1 MAGRK
6 KRKKRKR
13 ALRWGAALVAAAC
26 ACAGAMSLAWPARG
40 ALTDDEEGL
49 DAASPFWVE
58 PRGPAARQVEVWQ
71 ERGREEDARVLQRI
85 AREPVAVWLTGDDPK
100 AQAESVTRQAE
111 RAGVI
116 PVLVAYNIPQ
126 RDCGQYSSGGAPDAA
141 HYRTWAS
148 RAAAGIGARRA
159 WVVLEPDALAQWAS
173 GCVPAAAAK
182 QRTALI
188 ARAVRTFKARP
199 GVSVYIDAGNP
210 GWIKDQSLMVTALTE
225 AGIAEADGFALN
237 VSNFHTTPVTRA
249 YGDRL
254 SALLGGAHYVIDTS
268 RNGNGPLPEPPDK
281 GKKKDDRPKG
291 DASKGDVSK
300 GGGPKSG
307 GPRGNR
313 PKGGLPKGKP
323 SKARS
328 AVADARRAAGR
339 VDPDDELEELEE
351 PGELEELAELD
362 DAEQA
367 GAGRPFR
374 DEGPDEAGPGPGA
387 EHEDVHEAEP
397 EHTQEGE
404 HEPES
409 WCNPPGRALGTPPTT
424 ATGDPRID
432 AFLWIKRPGESDGAC
447 RGAPPA
453 GRWWAEYAL
462 ELARATPGRPTRPSL
477 EPGEPEVPIPTPAA
491 PPGTAPGLP
500 PADDNSAPPAA
511 SGPPTAPAPVA
522 PAPVPTAPVPA
533 APPAAA
539 PPSGPGGGPGGGPG
553 SGPART
559 VPPAGP
565 PVDPPDGRPVRPDR
579 G

>member
-1 MAGRK
+1 M
-6 KRKKRKR
+6 
-13 ALRWGAALVAAAC
+13 AAAC
-26 ACAGAMSLAWPARG
+26 ACAGAMSLAWPAKG
-40 ALTDDEEGL
+40 ALTDGEESL

-58 PRGPAARQVEVWQ
+58 PRGPAARQVEVWR
-71 ERGREEDARVLQRI
+71 ERGREDDARVLQRI

-100 AQAESVTRQAE
+100 AQAENVTRQAE

-159 WVVLEPDALAQWAS
+159 WIVLEPDALAQWAS

-210 GWIKDQSLMVTALTE
+210 GWIKDQNLMVTALTE

-249 YGDRL
+249 YGDHL

-268 RNGNGPLPEPPDK
+268 RNGNGPLPEPPRKDK
-281 GKKKDDRPKG
+281 GKKKQGR
-291 DASKGDVSK
+291 
-300 GGGPKSG
+300 PKSG
-307 GPRGNR
+307 LSKKR
-313 PKGGLPKGKP
+313 PPKSRP
-323 SKARS
+323 HAP
-328 AVADARRAAGR
+328 AAAAEARRAAGR
-339 VDPDDELEELEE
+339 GDPGEPEELDVLQELEEL
-351 PGELEELAELD
+351 
-362 DAEQA
+362 
-367 GAGRPFR
+367 
-374 DEGPDEAGPGPGA
+374 DEAEEMEAGGTEGDEVEQGPEREG
-387 EHEDVHEAEP
+387 EHEQEAGHGDVHEAEP
-397 EHTQEGE
+397 QHEQEGE

-409 WCNPPGRALGTPPTT
+409 WCNPPGRALGAPPTT
-424 ATGDPRID
+424 ATGDPRVD

-462 ELARATPGRPTRPSL
+462 ELARAAPGRPTRPSL
-477 EPGEPEVPIPTPAA
+477 EPGEPEVPVPPPAA
-491 PPGTAPGLP
+491 PPGTAPGRP
-500 PADDNSAPPAA
+500 PAGDASAPPAA
-511 SGPPTAPAPVA
+511 SGPATAPAPVA
-522 PAPVPTAPVPA
+522 PAPVPPAPVPA
-533 APPAAA
+533 PPTAA
-539 PPSGPGGGPGGGPG
+539 PPSGPGSAPGSAPDGGPT
-553 SGPART
+553 PAA
-559 VPPAGP
+559 PPAGL
-565 PVDPPDGRPVRPDR
+565 PVDPPDGRSVKPDH